1 MSDYLTILKQN
12 IGAVEIS
19 FSDLVGK
26 VQSGAVACSGGLGLM
41 MFSEISG
48 NIATQICIFCGESI
62 SFLIGGVTLIR

>member
-19 FSDLVGK
+19 FSDFVGK
-26 VQSGAVACSGGLGLM
+26 VQSGAVACSGGLLM

-62 SFLIGGVTLIR
+62 SFLISGVTLIR